1 MRVPRRIKQKM
12 YYSLLIGKE
21 PIYER
26 DDLGRIVYQI
36 IGGEKIPIETG
47 ESEEK
52 YSEPIEF
59 FNSIS
64 GELTEDE
71 LQAFGTLNNAVSKIT
86 YKREQYPFK
95 TGTII
100 WKQSEIKRNE
110 LNEVDPTS
118 ADYRVVGIMDEGQY
132 FWKAMLQVMTHE
144 T

>member
-36 IGGEKIPIETG
+36 IAGERIPIETG
-47 ESEEK
+47 ESLDK
-52 YSEPIEF
+52 YSEPVEF

-71 LQAFGTLNNAVSKIT
+71 LKAFGTVNNATSKIT
-86 YKREQYPFK
+86 YKRDQYPFR

-100 WKQSEIKRNE
+100 WKQSEIKRNAS
-110 LNEVDPTS
+110 NEVDPTS
-118 ADYRVVGIMDEGQY
+118 ADYRVVGIMNEGQY
-132 FWKAMLQVMTHE
+132 FWKALLQVNTHE